1 LKIGAYKESLYTHP
15 IINLPAPEKS
25 NLLERSIVMKIT
37 AAVVR
42 QKTGPFLL
50 DLNKMARFPI
60 DKMVKYYKFSDISQA
75 VEDSEKG
82 RTLKAI
88 LTM

>member
-1 LKIGAYKESLYTHP
+1 
-15 IINLPAPEKS
+15 
-25 NLLERSIVMKIT
+25 MKIT

-50 DLNKMARFPI
+50 DLNKMGRFPI
-60 DKMVKYYKFSDISQA
+60 NKMVKYYKIIDISQA

-88 LTM
+88 ITM

>member
-1 LKIGAYKESLYTHP
+1 
-15 IINLPAPEKS
+15 
-25 NLLERSIVMKIT
+25 MKIT

-50 DLNKMARFPI
+50 DLNKMGRFPI

-82 RTLKAI
+82 RPLKTI
-88 LTM
+88 ITM